1 MGGSEN
7 KFYTLTF
14 IKYFIIIYVMEKKLN
29 TKQIKYF
36 NPLNDYFIRYL
47 FTDKGS
53 SETILLDFINSIMI
67 NANMKTFHSV
77 EILTPFNL
85 KKNRNLKETIVD
97 VKCITQNGS
106 VVIIEIQLQGNSRF
120 PERILYYWAANY
132 SKLLKHGE
140 RYDELTPVISI
151 NLLNFNLDKTK
162 NIHSCYML
170 YEMNNKKL
178 LTDHLQIHIIELKKF
193 RKNVLSKDLNY
204 WLKIF
209 TSKNLEASMS
219 EIVKEKPI
227 MEEVQKKY
235 NNFVKSKLMM
245 MEYEKKEA
253 YLYGN
258 QIMLDEERKLGREE
272 GIKEGIEQGIEK
284 GKEEGIKETQISMA
298 KNMKNKNI
306 DISLISELTGLSIE
320 EIEKL

>member
-1 MGGSEN
+1 
-7 KFYTLTF
+7 
-14 IKYFIIIYVMEKKLN
+14 MEKKSN
-29 TKQIKYF
+29 IKKIKYF

-53 SETILLDFINSIMI
+53 SESILLDFINSIML
-67 NANMKTFHSV
+67 NANMKTFRSV

-193 RKNVLSKDLNY
+193 KKNILTKDLNC
-204 WLKIF
+204 WLKMF
-209 TSKNLEASMS
+209 TSKNLEAYMS

-253 YLYGN
+253 YLYGS
-258 QIMLDEERKLGREE
+258 QIMLDEERRLGMEE
-272 GIKEGIEQGIEK
+272 GIKK
-284 GKEEGIKETQISMA
+284 GKEEGIKENQILTA
-298 KNMKNKNI
+298 KNMKKENI
-306 DISLISELTGLSIE
+306 DINIINKITGLSIK
-320 EIEKL
+320 EIEEL

>member
-1 MGGSEN
+1 MSN
-7 KFYTLTF
+7 T
-14 IKYFIIIYVMEKKLN
+14 LN
-29 TKQIKYF
+29 TKEYF

-53 SETILLDFINSIMI
+53 SECILLDFINSIML
-67 NANMKTFHSV
+67 NANMKTFRSV
-77 EILTPFNL
+77 EILTPSPKAGSRLNL

-97 VKCITQNGS
+97 VKCITQNGA

-193 RKNVLSKDLNY
+193 KKNILTKDLNC
-204 WLKIF
+204 WLKMF

-258 QIMLDEERKLGREE
+258 QIMLDEERRLGREE
-272 GIKEGIEQGIEK
+272 GE
-284 GKEEGIKETQISMA
+284 
-298 KNMKNKNI
+298 KNKA
-306 DISLISELTGLSIE
+306 ISIAKSLKKSGLDAKFISDNTGLSIE
-320 EIEKL
+320 EINKL

>member
-1 MGGSEN
+1 MRN
-7 KFYTLTF
+7 N
-14 IKYFIIIYVMEKKLN
+14 LN
-29 TKQIKYF
+29 TKKYF
-36 NPLNDYFIRYL
+36 NPLNDYFVRYL

-53 SETILLDFINSIMI
+53 SESILLDFINSIMI
-67 NANMKTFHSV
+67 NANMKTFRSV

-85 KKNRNLKETIVD
+85 KKNKNLKETIVD
-97 VKCITQNGS
+97 VKCITQNGA

-151 NLLNFNLDKTK
+151 NLLNFNLDKSK

-178 LTDHLQIHIIELKKF
+178 LTDHLQIHIIESKKF
-193 RKNVLSKDLNY
+193 KKNILTKDLNC

-258 QIMLDEERKLGREE
+258 QIMLDEERRLGKEE
-272 GIKEGIEQGIEK
+272 GIKEGIEKEK
-284 GKEEGIKETQISMA
+284 SSLA
-298 KNMKNKNI
+298 KNMKKENI
-306 DISLISELTGLSIE
+306 DVNIISKVTGLSIE
-320 EIEKL
+320 EINKL

>member
-1 MGGSEN
+1 MRN
-7 KFYTLTF
+7 KF
-14 IKYFIIIYVMEKKLN
+14 N

-67 NANMKTFHSV
+67 NANMKTFRSL

-193 RKNVLSKDLNY
+193 KKNALSKDLNY

-209 TSKNLEASMS
+209 TSKNLEVSMS

-235 NNFVKSKLMM
+235 NNFVKSRLMM

-258 QIMLDEERKLGREE
+258 QIMLDEERRLGREE

-298 KNMKNKNI
+298 KNMKDKNM
-306 DISLISELTGLSIE
+306 DINLISELTGLSIE
-320 EIEKL
+320 EVEKL

>member
-1 MGGSEN
+1 
-7 KFYTLTF
+7 
-14 IKYFIIIYVMEKKLN
+14 
-29 TKQIKYF
+29 
-36 NPLNDYFIRYL
+36 
-47 FTDKGS
+47 
-53 SETILLDFINSIMI
+53 
-67 NANMKTFHSV
+67 MKTFRSV

-85 KKNRNLKETIVD
+85 KKNKNLKETIVD
-97 VKCITQNGS
+97 VKCITQNGA

-151 NLLNFNLDKTK
+151 NLLNFNLDKST

-193 RKNVLSKDLNY
+193 KKNILTKDLNC

-258 QIMLDEERKLGREE
+258 QIMLDEERRLGKEE
-272 GIKEGIEQGIEK
+272 GIKEGIEKEK
-284 GKEEGIKETQISMA
+284 SSLA
-298 KNMKNKNI
+298 KNMKKENI
-306 DISLISELTGLSIE
+306 DVNIISKVTGLSIE
-320 EIEKL
+320 EINKL

>member
-1 MGGSEN
+1 MKN
-7 KFYTLTF
+7 KFN
-14 IKYFIIIYVMEKKLN
+14 I
-29 TKQIKYF
+29 KQIKYF

-67 NANMKTFHSV
+67 NANMKTFCSV

-85 KKNRNLKETIVD
+85 KKNKNLKETIVD

-193 RKNVLSKDLNY
+193 KKNALSKDLNY

-235 NNFVKSKLMM
+235 NNFVKSRLMM

-258 QIMLDEERKLGREE
+258 QIMLDEERRLGKEE
-272 GIKEGIEQGIEK
+272 GIKEGI
-284 GKEEGIKETQISMA
+284 KENQILTA
-298 KNMKNKNI
+298 RNMKKENI
-306 DISLISELTGLSIE
+306 DISVISKVTGLSIE
-320 EIEKL
+320 EVEKL

>member
-1 MGGSEN
+1 
-7 KFYTLTF
+7 
-14 IKYFIIIYVMEKKLN
+14 MEKKSN
-29 TKQIKYF
+29 IKRIKYF

-47 FTDKGS
+47 FTDKGT
-53 SETILLDFINSIMI
+53 SETILLDFINSIML
-67 NANMKTFHSV
+67 NANMKTFRSV

-85 KKNRNLKETIVD
+85 KKNKNLKETIVD

-151 NLLNFNLDKTK
+151 NLLNFNLDKSK

-193 RKNVLSKDLNY
+193 KKNILTKDLNC

-258 QIMLDEERKLGREE
+258 QIMLDEERRLGMEE
-272 GIKEGIEQGIEK
+272 GIKKGIEQGK
-284 GKEEGIKETQISMA
+284 KEQQISIA
-298 KNMKNKNI
+298 KSLKNAGI
-306 DISLISELTGLSIE
+306 DIKIISENTGLSIE
-320 EIEKL
+320 EIKNL

>member
-1 MGGSEN
+1 MRN
-7 KFYTLTF
+7 NLN
-14 IKYFIIIYVMEKKLN
+14 IK
-29 TKQIKYF
+29 KYF
-36 NPLNDYFIRYL
+36 NPLNDYFVRYL

-53 SETILLDFINSIMI
+53 SESILLDFINSIML
-67 NANMKTFHSV
+67 NANMKTFRSV

-85 KKNRNLKETIVD
+85 KKNKNLKETIVD

-132 SKLLKHGE
+132 NKLLKHGE

-193 RKNVLSKDLNY
+193 KKNILSKDLNC

-258 QIMLDEERKLGREE
+258 QIMLDEERRLGKEE
-272 GIKEGIEQGIEK
+272 GIKEGIEKEK
-284 GKEEGIKETQISMA
+284 YSLA
-298 KNMKNKNI
+298 KNMKKENI
-306 DISLISELTGLSIE
+306 DVNIISKVTGLSME
-320 EIEKL
+320 EINKL

>member
-1 MGGSEN
+1 
-7 KFYTLTF
+7 
-14 IKYFIIIYVMEKKLN
+14 MEKKSN
-29 TKQIKYF
+29 IKQIKYF

-53 SETILLDFINSIMI
+53 SESILLDFINSIMM
-67 NANMKTFHSV
+67 NANMKTFRSV

-151 NLLNFNLDKTK
+151 NLLNFNLDKSK

-193 RKNVLSKDLNY
+193 KKNILTKDLNC
-204 WLKIF
+204 WLKMF

-235 NNFVKSKLMM
+235 NNFIKSRLMM

-258 QIMLDEERKLGREE
+258 QIMLDEERRLGIEE
-272 GIKEGIEQGIEK
+272 GIKKGIEQGK
-284 GKEEGIKETQISMA
+284 KEQQISIA
-298 KNMKNKNI
+298 RSLKNAGI
-306 DISLISELTGLSIE
+306 DIKTISENTGLSIE
-320 EIEKL
+320 EIKNLWVPDIR